1 MREEILVSRL
11 KFMAAIPRN
20 RSFRTGARVRYALNF
35 IKSGGSAFDHEKT
48 ANLRAGGYNIKWDQE
63 RTIVNDFPA
72 LCR

>member
-1 MREEILVSRL
+1 
-11 KFMAAIPRN
+11 MAAVARN
-20 RSFRTGARVRYALNF
+20 RPFRTGARTGYALDF
-35 IKSGGSAFDHEKT
+35 IKIRGSAFDHEKT